1 MTRRK
6 LIVRLVLLVLAALVA
21 ACILLSKYGLEVTR
35 LKLGFEELPA
45 GFDGFRIVQ
54 LSDLHGSR
62 FGENNARLLEAVAAE
77 GPDIIALTGDFLDE
91 GETERELPELEALV
105 RELSAIAPVY
115 FVSGNHDWASGE
127 AYTLFET
134 LEAAGA
140 VCLRNEH
147 LRLERGGDSIVLAGV
162 DDPNGPAEMA
172 EPDEFVAS
180 LRQEA
185 PDSFVL
191 LLAHRLLAGA
201 ADQRSVDNEI
211 FQKGFPYPFVQLK
224 YPQKQLVPVAFRML
238 QNLAEGFPLGLVQ
251 VACVKLVRPV
261 QQLGKILFR
270 IALDK
275 RQRLPGGKG
284 LNGFDHGFVFQW
296 DSLLSVQIRKERSL
310 PSRLST
316 ARPGSPRSGR
326 YPGCRCSG

>member
-162 DDPNGPAEMA
+162 DDPNGPAEMP

-191 LLAHRLLAGA
+191 LLAHRAYWAERYPEL
-201 ADQRSVDNEI
+201 DVDLI
-211 FQKGFPYPFVQLK
+211 LCGHTHGGIVRLPFVGG
-224 YPQKQLVPVAFRML
+224 
-238 QNLAEGFPLGLVQ
+238 LAASNMGLFPEYDAGL
-251 VACVKLVRPV
+251 
-261 QQLGKILFR
+261 F
-270 IALDK
+270 
-275 RQRLPGGKG
+275 
-284 LNGFDHGFVFQW
+284 
-296 DSLLSVQIRKERSL
+296 EL
-310 PSRLST
+310 PSYTLFISRGLGNSV
-316 ARPGSPRSGR
+316 PLPRFLNTPEVVSIELK
-326 YPGCRCSG
+326 CT

>member
-6 LIVRLVLLVLAALVA
+6 LIVRLALLVLAALVA

-191 LLAHRLLAGA
+191 LLAHRAYWAERYPEL
-201 ADQRSVDNEI
+201 DVDLI
-211 FQKGFPYPFVQLK
+211 LCGHTHGGIVRLPFVGG
-224 YPQKQLVPVAFRML
+224 
-238 QNLAEGFPLGLVQ
+238 LAASNMGLFPEYDAGL
-251 VACVKLVRPV
+251 
-261 QQLGKILFR
+261 F
-270 IALDK
+270 
-275 RQRLPGGKG
+275 
-284 LNGFDHGFVFQW
+284 
-296 DSLLSVQIRKERSL
+296 EL
-310 PSRLST
+310 PSYTLFISRGLGNSV
-316 ARPGSPRSGR
+316 PLPRFLNTPEVVSIELK
-326 YPGCRCSG
+326 CT

>member
-191 LLAHRLLAGA
+191 LLAHRAYWAERYPEL
-201 ADQRSVDNEI
+201 DVDLI
-211 FQKGFPYPFVQLK
+211 LCGHTHGGIVRLPFVGG
-224 YPQKQLVPVAFRML
+224 
-238 QNLAEGFPLGLVQ
+238 LAASNMGLFPEYDAGL
-251 VACVKLVRPV
+251 
-261 QQLGKILFR
+261 F
-270 IALDK
+270 
-275 RQRLPGGKG
+275 
-284 LNGFDHGFVFQW
+284 
-296 DSLLSVQIRKERSL
+296 EL
-310 PSRLST
+310 PSYTLFISRGLGNSV
-316 ARPGSPRSGR
+316 PLPRFLNTPEIVSIELK
-326 YPGCRCSG
+326 CT

>member
-62 FGENNARLLEAVAAE
+62 FGENNARLLEVVAAE

-191 LLAHRLLAGA
+191 LLAHRAYWAERYPEL
-201 ADQRSVDNEI
+201 DVDLI
-211 FQKGFPYPFVQLK
+211 LCGHTHGGIVRLPFVGG
-224 YPQKQLVPVAFRML
+224 
-238 QNLAEGFPLGLVQ
+238 LAASNMGLFPEYDAGL
-251 VACVKLVRPV
+251 
-261 QQLGKILFR
+261 F
-270 IALDK
+270 
-275 RQRLPGGKG
+275 
-284 LNGFDHGFVFQW
+284 
-296 DSLLSVQIRKERSL
+296 EL
-310 PSRLST
+310 PSYTLFISRGLGNSV
-316 ARPGSPRSGR
+316 PLPRFLNTPEVVSIELK
-326 YPGCRCSG
+326 CT

>member
-91 GETERELPELEALV
+91 GETERELSELEALV

-191 LLAHRLLAGA
+191 LLAHRAYWAERYPEL
-201 ADQRSVDNEI
+201 DVDLI
-211 FQKGFPYPFVQLK
+211 LCGHTHGGIVRLPFVGG
-224 YPQKQLVPVAFRML
+224 
-238 QNLAEGFPLGLVQ
+238 LAASNMGLFPEYDAGL
-251 VACVKLVRPV
+251 
-261 QQLGKILFR
+261 F
-270 IALDK
+270 
-275 RQRLPGGKG
+275 
-284 LNGFDHGFVFQW
+284 
-296 DSLLSVQIRKERSL
+296 EL
-310 PSRLST
+310 PSYTLFISRGLGNSV
-316 ARPGSPRSGR
+316 PLPRFLNTPEVVSIELK
-326 YPGCRCSG
+326 CT

>member
-6 LIVRLVLLVLAALVA
+6 LIVRLALLVLAALVA

-45 GFDGFRIVQ
+45 GFDDFRIVQ

-191 LLAHRLLAGA
+191 LLAHRAYWAERYPEL
-201 ADQRSVDNEI
+201 DVDLI
-211 FQKGFPYPFVQLK
+211 LCGHTHGGIVRLPFVGG
-224 YPQKQLVPVAFRML
+224 
-238 QNLAEGFPLGLVQ
+238 LAASNMGLFPEYDAGL
-251 VACVKLVRPV
+251 
-261 QQLGKILFR
+261 F
-270 IALDK
+270 
-275 RQRLPGGKG
+275 
-284 LNGFDHGFVFQW
+284 
-296 DSLLSVQIRKERSL
+296 EL
-310 PSRLST
+310 PSYTLFISRGLGNSV
-316 ARPGSPRSGR
+316 PLPRFLNTPEVVSIELK
-326 YPGCRCSG
+326 CT

>member
-45 GFDGFRIVQ
+45 GFDDFRIVQ

-191 LLAHRLLAGA
+191 LLAHRAYWVERYPEL
-201 ADQRSVDNEI
+201 DVDLI
-211 FQKGFPYPFVQLK
+211 LCGHTHGGIVRLPFVGG
-224 YPQKQLVPVAFRML
+224 
-238 QNLAEGFPLGLVQ
+238 LAASNMGLFPEYDAGL
-251 VACVKLVRPV
+251 
-261 QQLGKILFR
+261 F
-270 IALDK
+270 
-275 RQRLPGGKG
+275 
-284 LNGFDHGFVFQW
+284 
-296 DSLLSVQIRKERSL
+296 EL
-310 PSRLST
+310 PSYTLFISRGLGNSV
-316 ARPGSPRSGR
+316 PLPRFLNTPEVVSIELK
-326 YPGCRCSG
+326 CT

>member
-62 FGENNARLLEAVAAE
+62 FGENNARLLEAVTAE

-191 LLAHRLLAGA
+191 LLAHRAYWAERYPEL
-201 ADQRSVDNEI
+201 DVDLI
-211 FQKGFPYPFVQLK
+211 LCGHTHGGIVRLPFVGG
-224 YPQKQLVPVAFRML
+224 
-238 QNLAEGFPLGLVQ
+238 LAASNMGLFPEYDAGL
-251 VACVKLVRPV
+251 
-261 QQLGKILFR
+261 F
-270 IALDK
+270 
-275 RQRLPGGKG
+275 
-284 LNGFDHGFVFQW
+284 
-296 DSLLSVQIRKERSL
+296 EL
-310 PSRLST
+310 PSYTLFISRGLGNSV
-316 ARPGSPRSGR
+316 PLPRFLNTPEAVSIELK
-326 YPGCRCSG
+326 CT

>member
-134 LEAAGA
+134 LEASGA

-191 LLAHRLLAGA
+191 LLAHRAYWAERYPEL
-201 ADQRSVDNEI
+201 DVDLI
-211 FQKGFPYPFVQLK
+211 LCGHTHGGIVRLPFVGG
-224 YPQKQLVPVAFRML
+224 
-238 QNLAEGFPLGLVQ
+238 LAASNMGLFPEYDAGL
-251 VACVKLVRPV
+251 
-261 QQLGKILFR
+261 F
-270 IALDK
+270 
-275 RQRLPGGKG
+275 
-284 LNGFDHGFVFQW
+284 
-296 DSLLSVQIRKERSL
+296 EL
-310 PSRLST
+310 PSYTLFISRGLGNSV
-316 ARPGSPRSGR
+316 PLPRFLNTPEVVSIELK
-326 YPGCRCSG
+326 CT

>member
-77 GPDIIALTGDFLDE
+77 GPDIIVLTGDFLDE

-191 LLAHRLLAGA
+191 LLAHRAYWAERYPEL
-201 ADQRSVDNEI
+201 DVDLI
-211 FQKGFPYPFVQLK
+211 LCGHTHGGIVRLPFVGG
-224 YPQKQLVPVAFRML
+224 
-238 QNLAEGFPLGLVQ
+238 LAASNMGLFPEYDAGL
-251 VACVKLVRPV
+251 
-261 QQLGKILFR
+261 F
-270 IALDK
+270 
-275 RQRLPGGKG
+275 
-284 LNGFDHGFVFQW
+284 
-296 DSLLSVQIRKERSL
+296 EL
-310 PSRLST
+310 PSYTLFISRGLGNSV
-316 ARPGSPRSGR
+316 PLPRFLNTPEVVSIELK
-326 YPGCRCSG
+326 CT

>member
-172 EPDEFVAS
+172 EPDECVAS

-191 LLAHRLLAGA
+191 LLAHRAYWAERYPEL
-201 ADQRSVDNEI
+201 DVDLI
-211 FQKGFPYPFVQLK
+211 LCGHTHGGIVRLPFVGG
-224 YPQKQLVPVAFRML
+224 
-238 QNLAEGFPLGLVQ
+238 LAASNMGLFPEYDAGL
-251 VACVKLVRPV
+251 
-261 QQLGKILFR
+261 F
-270 IALDK
+270 
-275 RQRLPGGKG
+275 
-284 LNGFDHGFVFQW
+284 
-296 DSLLSVQIRKERSL
+296 EL
-310 PSRLST
+310 PSYTLFISRGLGNSV
-316 ARPGSPRSGR
+316 PLPRFLNTPEVVSIELK
-326 YPGCRCSG
+326 CT

>member
-91 GETERELPELEALV
+91 GKTERELPELEALV

-191 LLAHRLLAGA
+191 LLAHRAYWAERYPEL
-201 ADQRSVDNEI
+201 DVDLI
-211 FQKGFPYPFVQLK
+211 LCGHTHGGIVRLPFVGG
-224 YPQKQLVPVAFRML
+224 
-238 QNLAEGFPLGLVQ
+238 LAASNMGLFPEYDAGL
-251 VACVKLVRPV
+251 
-261 QQLGKILFR
+261 F
-270 IALDK
+270 
-275 RQRLPGGKG
+275 
-284 LNGFDHGFVFQW
+284 
-296 DSLLSVQIRKERSL
+296 EL
-310 PSRLST
+310 PSYTLFISRGLGNSV
-316 ARPGSPRSGR
+316 PLPRFLNTPEVVSIELK
-326 YPGCRCSG
+326 CT

>member
-105 RELSAIAPVY
+105 RELSAIAP
-115 FVSGNHDWASGE
+115 SGE

-191 LLAHRLLAGA
+191 LLAHRAYWAERYPEL
-201 ADQRSVDNEI
+201 DVDLI
-211 FQKGFPYPFVQLK
+211 LCGHTHGGIVRLPFVGG
-224 YPQKQLVPVAFRML
+224 
-238 QNLAEGFPLGLVQ
+238 LAASNMGLFPEYDAGL
-251 VACVKLVRPV
+251 
-261 QQLGKILFR
+261 F
-270 IALDK
+270 
-275 RQRLPGGKG
+275 
-284 LNGFDHGFVFQW
+284 
-296 DSLLSVQIRKERSL
+296 EL
-310 PSRLST
+310 PSYTLFISRGLGNSV
-316 ARPGSPRSGR
+316 PLPRFLNTPEVVSIELK
-326 YPGCRCSG
+326 CT